1 MSDALSPRDSHDS
14 RTAVLLVVHGSVDR
28 EEDVAA
34 FVTNIRHGRPAPQ
47 AVIDEVLRRWR
58 MIGGSPL
65 SAITDAQGRAL
76 EARLGVRVAI
86 GARMWH
92 PYVQDAAFSLARQ
105 RITRVLSL
113 PLAPYSIDMYNDV
126 ARKACTA
133 AGIETM
139 VDCPPW
145 AHEPALVDG
154 FVETIAP
161 KLAAISGG
169 AAGSSGSQARDTSR
183 THVVLS
189 AHSLPLRVVRAGDRY
204 EHEVRATAAAVA
216 AKLAGLGAIGV
227 PAERCHVAFQSQG
240 MDGGEWLGPDLPT
253 MFRTLADAGAR
264 EVVVAPIGFLADHT
278 ETLFDLDVEAKAQA
292 EALGL
297 AFHRAPA
304 LNESK
309 LLIDVLEQVARRA
322 LGLARA

>member
-1 MSDALSPRDSHDS
+1 MSEALSPRDARDSRDS

-28 EEDVAA
+28 EEDVPA
-34 FVTNIRHGRPAPQ
+34 FVANIRHGRPAPQ
-47 AVIDEVLRRWR
+47 AVVDEVLRRWR
-58 MIGGSPL
+58 LIGGSPL

-92 PYVQDAAFSLARQ
+92 PYVQDATLSLARQ

-113 PLAPYSIDMYNDV
+113 PLAPYSTDLYNDV

-133 AGIETM
+133 AGIETV

-161 KLAAISGG
+161 KLAAIA
-169 AAGSSGSQARDTSR
+169 AAGDTSR
-183 THVVLS
+183 THVVLT

-204 EHEVRATAAAVA
+204 EHEVRATAAAVS
-216 AKLAGLGAIGV
+216 AKVGALGV
-227 PAERCHVAFQSQG
+227 PIERCHVAFQSQG

-264 EVVVAPIGFLADHT
+264 EIVVAPIGFLADHT

-309 LLIDVLEQVARRA
+309 LLIDVLERIARRA
-322 LGLARA
+322 LGL

>member
-1 MSDALSPRDSHDS
+1 MPDSNHA

-28 EEDVAA
+28 EEDVPA

-47 AVIDEVLRRWR
+47 SVIDEVLRRWR
-58 MIGGSPL
+58 LIGGSPL
-65 SAITDAQGRAL
+65 TAITDAQARAL
-76 EARLGVRVAI
+76 EARLGLRVAV

-92 PYVQDAAFSLARQ
+92 PYVQDATLSLARQ
-105 RITRVLSL
+105 RVTRVLSL
-113 PLAPYSIDMYNDV
+113 PLAPYSIDMYNEV
-126 ARKACTA
+126 ARKACAA
-133 AGIETM
+133 AGIDDV

-145 AHEPALVDG
+145 ALEPTLVDA

-161 KLAAISGG
+161 KLAAV
-169 AAGSSGSQARDTSR
+169 AATAETRDTSR

-216 AKLAGLGAIGV
+216 AKLARLGELGV
-227 PAERCHVAFQSQG
+227 PEERCHVAFQSQG

-253 MFRTLADAGAR
+253 SFRTLADAGAR
-264 EVVVAPIGFLADHT
+264 EIVVAPIGFLADHT
-278 ETLFDLDVEAKAQA
+278 ETLFDLDVEARAQA

-297 AFHRAPA
+297 AFHRATA

-309 LLIDVLEQVARRA
+309 LLLDAMEGVARRA
-322 LGLARA
+322 LGMARA

>member
-1 MSDALSPRDSHDS
+1 MSDSTDA

-28 EEDVAA
+28 EEDVPA
-34 FVTNIRHGRPAPQ
+34 FVTNIRHGRVAPQ
-47 AVIDEVLRRWR
+47 AVTDEVLRRWR

-65 SAITDAQGRAL
+65 TAITEAQARAL
-76 EARLGVRVAI
+76 EARLGLRVAI

-92 PYVQDAAFSLARQ
+92 PYVQDTALSLARQ
-105 RITRVLSL
+105 RVTRVLSL
-113 PLAPYSIDMYNDV
+113 PLAPYSVEMYNEV
-126 ARKACTA
+126 ARKACAA
-133 AGIETM
+133 AGIEGV

-145 AHEPALVDG
+145 AHEPALIDA
-154 FVETIAP
+154 FVETITP
-161 KLAAISGG
+161 KLAAI
-169 AAGSSGSQARDTSR
+169 ADTSR

-204 EHEVRATAAAVA
+204 EHEVRSTATAVA
-216 AKLAGLGAIGV
+216 AKLGELGT
-227 PAERCHVAFQSQG
+227 RCQVAFQSQG
-240 MDGGEWLGPDLPT
+240 MDGGEWLGPDLPAT
-253 MFRTLADAGAR
+253 FRSLADAGAR

-304 LNESK
+304 LNEST
-309 LLIDVLEQVARRA
+309 LLLDAMERVARRA
-322 LGLARA
+322 LGL

>member
-1 MSDALSPRDSHDS
+1 MSEANFPRDP

-65 SAITDAQGRAL
+65 SAITDAQARAL

-126 ARKACTA
+126 ARKACNA
-133 AGIETM
+133 AGIETV

-145 AHEPALVDG
+145 AHEPALIEG
-154 FVETIAP
+154 FVETITP
-161 KLAAISGG
+161 KLAAI
-169 AAGSSGSQARDTSR
+169 AAAAETRDTSR

-204 EHEVRATAAAVA
+204 EHEVRETAAAVA
-216 AKLAGLGAIGV
+216 VKLAELGALGV

-253 MFRTLADAGAR
+253 SFRTLAEAGAR
-264 EVVVAPIGFLADHT
+264 EIVVAPIGFLADHT

-304 LNESK
+304 LNDSK
-309 LLIDVLEQVARRA
+309 LLLDVMEQVAKRA
-322 LGLARA
+322 LGL

>member
-1 MSDALSPRDSHDS
+1 MSEAKNA

-28 EEDVAA
+28 EEDVPA
-34 FVTNIRHGRPAPQ
+34 FVTNIRQGRPAPQ

-65 SAITDAQGRAL
+65 SAITEAQAHAL
-76 EARLGVRVAI
+76 EARLGLRVAI

-92 PYVQDAAFSLARQ
+92 PYVQDTALSLARQ
-105 RITRVLSL
+105 RVTRVLSL

-126 ARKACTA
+126 ARKACAT
-133 AGIETM
+133 AGIESV

-145 AHEPALVDG
+145 AREPALIDA
-154 FVETIAP
+154 FVETITQ
-161 KLAAISGG
+161 KLATIG
-169 AAGSSGSQARDTSR
+169 DTAR

-204 EHEVRATAAAVA
+204 EHEVRATATAVSSR
-216 AKLAGLGAIGV
+216 LGELGT
-227 PAERCHVAFQSQG
+227 RCQVSFQSQG

-253 MFRTLADAGAR
+253 TFRALAASGAR

-297 AFHRAPA
+297 AFHRATA
-304 LNESK
+304 LNESTR
-309 LLIDVLEQVARRA
+309 LIDAIEAVARRA
-322 LGLARA
+322 LGMPSRLVGPPLSA